1 METSRRL
8 AIGNRDMEV
17 RRSPGPARA
26 YRNSIAGKE
35 QVMSKK
41 VWSNILSSSVRAVLA
56 FVFVFGQTVQGQSV
70 NGKAGSS
77 GDVKSGQGTANLP
90 AATEVKVRSATEKN
104 ATAENSPAEK
114 HPQPG
119 TQQEGITVHG
129 HWIIE
134 IRQASG
140 AIVTHRE
147 FENSI
152 AGGSGDKLLA
162 QLLSRQLSQGLWL
175 ITLVGSPQVCASPA
189 VGVVCWI
196 AEPGLL
202 STTSQPL
209 VPSYEFETL
218 KVSLSGNT
226 LVLSGI
232 ATAYQSGAIIQVGT
246 NNFPCVPTFSVA
258 APCTVASNNTLEG
271 EVPFTAATLSA
282 PISVSAGQTIAVT
295 VSISFS

>member
-1 METSRRL
+1 
-8 AIGNRDMEV
+8 
-17 RRSPGPARA
+17 
-26 YRNSIAGKE
+26 
-35 QVMSKK
+35 MSKK
-41 VWSNILSSSVRAVLA
+41 DWGRILSSTVRAVLA
-56 FVFVFGQTVQGQSV
+56 FALVFGQTVQGQSV
-70 NGKAGSS
+70 NGKAGSI
-77 GDVKSGQGTANLP
+77 GAVKSEQGTANLP
-90 AATEVKVRSATEKN
+90 TPPEVKVRGAAERN

-114 HPQPG
+114 HSQPG
-119 TQQEGITVHG
+119 DQREGIKVHG

-140 AIVTHRE
+140 EIVTHRE

-175 ITLVGSPQVCASPA
+175 ITLVGSPQVCASPT
-189 VGVVCWI
+189 VGAVCWI

-202 STTSQPL
+202 STPSQQL

-246 NNFPCVPTFSVA
+246 NNFPCVPTFSAA

-271 EVPFTAATLSA
+271 EVPFTAATLTA

-295 VSISFS
+295 VGISFS

>member
-1 METSRRL
+1 
-8 AIGNRDMEV
+8 
-17 RRSPGPARA
+17 
-26 YRNSIAGKE
+26 
-35 QVMSKK
+35 MSKK
-41 VWSNILSSSVRAVLA
+41 NWSNILSVLA
-56 FVFVFGQTVQGQSV
+56 RTGLAFLFVSGQSAW
-70 NGKAGSS
+70 AGQNQSNTERPFAR
-77 GDVKSGQGTANLP
+77 DDAKTKQ
-90 AATEVKVRSATEKN
+90 ATSN
-104 ATAENSPAEK
+104 QATASVKAEKEVATKENSSAEENS
-114 HPQPG
+114 QRSG
-119 TQQEGITVHG
+119 GANEGIKVHG
-129 HWIIE
+129 HWTIE

-140 AIVTHRE
+140 AIVTRRE

-202 STTSQPL
+202 STPSQPL

-218 KVSLSGNT
+218 KVSLNGNT

-282 PISVSAGQTIAVT
+282 PISVSAGQTISVT